1 MLTNLHVFTSALKLT
16 MVSRTPGA
24 RGVYVMFRFCLAA
37 SLWMPTLLAQLDTS
51 LGSYSWISNVGGL
64 AFATLLVLKTIPEE
78 RKEFTD
84 ALRDMAAANRQQ
96 ARAITLL
103 RVHLAAKFG
112 DPGAVT
118 PSAARRDM
126 FAASTRVTSSTDR
139 VAKAAQQAQFKN
151 LGHAAAYTRNTAR
164 WSIKRSDTPAAVG
177 DPVHSKTG
185 RAKDGR
191 ALRGG

>member
-1 MLTNLHVFTSALKLT
+1 
-16 MVSRTPGA
+16 
-24 RGVYVMFRFCLAA
+24 MFRFCLAA

-118 PSAARRDM
+118 PSAA
-126 FAASTRVTSSTDR
+126 
-139 VAKAAQQAQFKN
+139 QA
-151 LGHAAAYTRNTAR
+151 
-164 WSIKRSDTPAAVG
+164 
-177 DPVHSKTG
+177 
-185 RAKDGR
+185 
-191 ALRGG
+191 